1 VFTRRLLAFGASLTL
16 HLLAAVIVLRFAAA
30 AFGQPFR
37 AAADRGPSIVFVQ
50 PPDAAAAGPSEP
62 GAAQATGAPHDDL
75 GIHLE
80 DGASTLS
87 FPGFTFDFGKVANRA
102 TALFPFLTRTLS
114 IEQVTVTPRRGSSH
128 GLGNPFAQPRIEVV
142 KPPLVL
148 RDAAM
153 QSLLD
158 KSWSRRDRWK
168 AFQPVMTL
176 TSSYNA
182 DEGRLPALLREYEI
196 QNGLQP
202 YVDGTIRDPRLWIQL
217 GLAADHVDFI
227 DFISRYAS
235 RHPSTRATTELLF
248 LLDKLVQASLDGL
261 VTLLDIDPRSDL
273 SWTRGAAR
281 GAYDLI
287 AAIQRYYGAQLE
299 RRALTSRDALR
310 AHYDNVR
317 LTILTG
323 ILRTTPNGYRASDTR
338 FLIGAIYWKQGRATD
353 AVRAWSEMTI
363 NPEDG
368 YVTACSDILAAI
380 GAPAGLTGQNVNAR
394 RINRI
399 LDAEHGRWISL
410 SFDRLRQF
418 GYRFDTF

>member
-1 VFTRRLLAFGASLTL
+1 VFTRRLLALGASLTL
-16 HLLAAVIVLRFAAA
+16 HLLAAAIVLRFAAA

-37 AAADRGPSIVFVQ
+37 AAADRGPAIVFVQ
-50 PPDAAAAGPSEP
+50 PPDAAAAGPGEP
-62 GAAQATGAPHDDL
+62 SAAQAAGAAHDDL

-87 FPGFTFDFGKVANRA
+87 FPGFTFDFGKVGHRA

-128 GLGNPFAQPRIEVV
+128 GLGNPFALPRIEVV
-142 KPPLVL
+142 KPPLAL
-148 RDAAM
+148 RDAAL

-158 KSWSRRDRWK
+158 KAWSRRDRWK
-168 AFQPVMTL
+168 AFQPVMTF

-202 YVDGTIRDPRLWIQL
+202 YVDSTIRDPRLWVQL
-217 GLAADHVDFI
+217 GLAADHLDFI

-248 LLDKLVQASLDGL
+248 LLDKLAQASLDAL
-261 VTLLDIDPRSDL
+261 VTLLDIDPGNDL
-273 SWTRGAAR
+273 SWTRSGAR

-299 RRALTSRDALR
+299 RRALTSRAALR
-310 AHYDNVR
+310 AHYDSVR
-317 LTILTG
+317 LAILTG
-323 ILRTTPNGYRASDTR
+323 ILRTTPNGYRAGDAR
-338 FLIGAIYWKQGRATD
+338 FLIGAIYWNQGRATD
-353 AVRAWSEMTI
+353 AVREWSEMTI
-363 NPEDG
+363 NPDG
-368 YVTACSDILAAI
+368 RYVTACSDILAAI
-380 GAPAGLTGQNVNAR
+380 GAPPGPAGQNVNAR
-394 RINRI
+394 TINRI

-410 SFDRLRQF
+410 SYDRLRRF